1 MPDDTT
7 QVSKREFQWAVGA
20 ATAVMLLTCVPYLI
34 VWWTTP
40 SDGVFPWILFNS
52 DDHGV
57 YFAWMRQAHDG
68 HFLFRNLFTTEPQR
82 GVYFHL
88 YFLLL
93 GWLSRLPGLDIPL
106 AYHLGRLLFG
116 ALTLVLVYRLAA
128 FATES
133 VFARKC
139 AFWTV
144 ALSGGFGWLIW
155 TDKPHPSFP
164 VDVWQP
170 EALTFPS
177 LYTNGLFCVSLALML
192 GVVICL
198 LLAERNGP
206 KWAVGAGL
214 CGLALGNIH
223 SYDVIHLTVVWV
235 MYLGGRWA
243 LEGAVPMRALRMA
256 LLAAMVAAPSVAYMA
271 WLYLTEPVFK
281 ARADTAT
288 WSQLPTG
295 YLLGFGLLGPLAFFA
310 GRRLLSSV
318 PPTRRDWMVHGAVAV
333 LMAVIA
339 TGLYVVPGGQLR
351 PLIALLPLLGWA
363 GTLVAIRRVS
373 GDGGNRTTRMASG
386 YDESQGGAGPSTPN
400 AIGLLLAAWVLGG
413 IAAAYLPFA
422 FQRKMIMGTHLPLG
436 ILAGLAVAS
445 FAEWK
450 ANASNRRGTAVAVA
464 LGVIGLLSL
473 SSVRYLIRDVS
484 VAYRDGTTSTGAHP
498 VYWDAGDV
506 HAWQWLSAHS
516 TSEAALLSFPL
527 RGVLAPAYSG
537 RRVYAGHWGETPDF
551 AAKVRTAR
559 DFYAGAMSSGERRR
573 FLRENHLTHV
583 QIGPVETMV
592 MTQRVGNETG
602 PLLSTE
608 PFLRPVFT
616 EGKTTLYEVAGP

>member
-1 MPDDTT
+1 M
-7 QVSKREFQWAVGA
+7 SKRELQWAAGA
-20 ATAVMLLTCVPYLI
+20 AAAVMALTCVPYLI
-34 VWWTTP
+34 VWWFAP

-57 YFAWMRQAHDG
+57 YFAWMRQARDG

-93 GWLSRLPGLDIPL
+93 GWLSRVPGLDIPL
-106 AYHLGRLLFG
+106 AYHLGRLFFG
-116 ALTLVLVYRLAA
+116 GLTLVLVYRLAA

-198 LLAERNGP
+198 LLAERHGA
-206 KWAVGAGL
+206 KWAIGAGL

-223 SYDVIHLTVVWV
+223 SYDVIHLTLVWV
-235 MYLGGRWA
+235 MYLGGRWVVDGRLPA
-243 LEGAVPMRALRMA
+243 KAFQMAVI
-256 LLAAMVAAPSVAYMA
+256 AAVVAAPSVAYMA

-295 YLLGFGLLGPLAFFA
+295 YVLGYGLLLPLALFA
-310 GRRLLSSV
+310 SRCLLSIA
-318 PPTRRDWMVHGAVAV
+318 PGNRRGWIPAAAPEIALVI
-333 LMAVIA
+333 IA
-339 TGLYVVPGGQLR
+339 TGLYLVPGGMLR
-351 PLIALLPLLGWA
+351 PLIALLPLVGWA
-363 GTLVAIRRVS
+363 LTLREVRRREPGS
-373 GDGGNRTTRMASG
+373 DGNRTTQKGSDYG
-386 YDESQGGAGPSTPN
+386 YP
-400 AIGLLLAAWVLGG
+400 GLLLVAWVLGG
-413 IAAAYLPFA
+413 LAAAYLPFA

-436 ILAGLAVAS
+436 ILAGLAIAMI
-445 FAEWK
+445 AE
-450 ANASNRRGTAVAVA
+450 RREKCSGGSRTAAAVAAGLVA
-464 LGVIGLLSL
+464 VLSL
-473 SSVRYLIRDVS
+473 SSVRYLIRDVV
-484 VAYRDGTTSTGAHP
+484 VANRESTTSTGAHP
-498 VYWDAGDV
+498 VYWDTSDV
-506 HAWQWLSAHS
+506 HAWEWLGRHSSAGS
-516 TSEAALLSFPL
+516 ALLTFPL

-537 RRVYAGHWGETPDF
+537 RALYAGHWGETPDF
-551 AAKVRTAR
+551 TGKVRTAH
-559 DFYAGAMSSGERRR
+559 DFYSGAMTSDERRQ
-573 FLRENHLTHV
+573 FLRENRLTHV
-583 QIGPVETMV
+583 LVGPVEAMV
-592 MTQRVGNETG
+592 MTQVRGGVVAPVLT
-602 PLLSTE
+602 SE
-608 PFLRPVFT
+608 PFLRPVFSK
-616 EGKTTLYEVAGP
+616 GKTTLFEVSTP